1 MEARDPQI
9 FGIVNSSVADAYI
22 QNTMED
28 LNLL

>member
-9 FGIVNSSVADAYI
+9 FGIINLSVVDAYI
-22 QNTMED
+22 QNTMEA